1 MRVALLDDDPVVLEA
16 VSELLTRAGHQCVT
30 FERGRQLIRALHQER
45 FDLFVLDWNI
55 PDLSGVS
62 VLEWIRN
69 QIGNTPP
76 VLILT
81 SRIAD
86 EDVVACLKA
95 GADDFVSK
103 PLNAPV
109 LTARIDALLRRSQL
123 VTAERAAAAH
133 GPYELDTAARRICLN
148 GNQVE
153 VTPKEFQLASHLF
166 RNVNIAV
173 SRSYLLETIWGFA
186 PTASTRTLDIHMSN
200 LRRKLQLTPENGFI
214 LAPVYGYG
222 YRLEEI
228 VTS

>member
-1 MRVALLDDDPVVLEA
+1 MKVALLDDDQATLAA
-16 VSELLTRAGHQCVT
+16 VSALLTGAGHECT
-30 FERGRQLIRALHQER
+30 AFERGRQLIRALHQER
-45 FDLFVLDWNI
+45 FDLFILDWNV

-69 QIGNTPP
+69 QIGDTPP

-81 SRIAD
+81 SRVAD
-86 EDVVACLKA
+86 EDVVAGLKA
-95 GADDFVSK
+95 GADDFISK
-103 PLNAPV
+103 PLNVPV
-109 LTARIDALLRRSQL
+109 LAARINALARRSQL
-123 VTAERAAAAH
+123 LSADRAAATH
-133 GPYELDTAARRICLN
+133 GPYGFDAAARRITLH
-148 GNQVE
+148 GVVVE
-153 VTPKEFQLASHLF
+153 VTPKEFQLAAHLF

-200 LRRKLQLTPENGFI
+200 LRRKLKLTPQNGFI

-228 VTS
+228 VPS